1 MHNVPT
7 LRALGAVALAAA
19 LACSATRAADG
30 WTPTRTLKVAE
41 AAASTTP
48 VAPGQAV
55 HVAVTLRLRDQ
66 AALDALTRRLVSGD
80 PEARPLARDEFLA
93 RFAPTAAE
101 AQAVAAHLR
110 RAGFTNLRIA
120 PNRLVVS
127 ADGTAATVRA
137 AFDTELR
144 HVDANGRAA
153 FANAGDA
160 RVPAALAGLVT
171 AVQGLQ
177 TVSMPRTLHRLAEMG
192 PAEAFAV
199 AGTKAG
205 TAMPHYPTDF
215 AAIYDAAKLPPAT
228 GATLGIIASGDIGQT
243 LTDLDTYVQHARF
256 TAPDVEQVT
265 VGEPGFDTSGVVEWN
280 LDSQTALSTAGGK
293 LAKLV
298 FYVGTSLDNASL
310 TEAYDQAVSDGVAQV
325 VNVSLGQCE
334 TAARDLGVEA
344 ADDPIFQ
351 AAVAQGQVFSV
362 SSGDSGAFECSN
374 RKNSGQ
380 SYPAVSPWVMA
391 IGGTQVQTSGATSW
405 ASETVWSCATAL
417 SCNRDAAGGAGG
429 GVSVTEA
436 APPWQLDA
444 GVLGA
449 STGRGV
455 PDLSFDA
462 DPLSGALI
470 VVGTQFGRVGGTSLA
485 APIFSGFWAR
495 LQSKHGNA
503 LGFPA
508 APLYRYGHVAADAAA
523 MFHDVTAGKNGVYAA
538 GPGWDWASGF
548 GSLDVAKFDAFLS
561 SHPGF

>member
-1 MHNVPT
+1 MHHVST

-19 LACSATRAADG
+19 LACSGAHAADG
-30 WTPTRTLKVAE
+30 WAPTRTLQVAE

-66 AALDALTRRLVSGD
+66 AALDALTRRLVAGGGD
-80 PEARPLARDEFLA
+80 ARPLARGEFLA

-101 AQAVAAHLR
+101 AEAVAAHLR
-110 RAGFTNLRIA
+110 RAGFTNLRVA

-153 FANAGDA
+153 FANAGDV
-160 RVPAALAGLVT
+160 RMPAALAGLVT

-177 TVSMPRTLHRLAEMG
+177 TVSKPHTLHRLAEMG
-192 PAEAFAV
+192 PAEAFAIT
-199 AGTKAG
+199 GKKTG
-205 TAMPHYPTDF
+205 TAVPHFPSDF
-215 AAIYDAAKLPPAT
+215 PAIYDATKLPPAT
-228 GATLGIIASGDIGQT
+228 GATLGIISSGDISQT
-243 LTDLDTYVQHARF
+243 LTDLDTFVQHAKF
-256 TAPDVEQVT
+256 ASPDVEQVT
-265 VGEPGFDTSGVVEWN
+265 VGDPGFDTSAVVEWN

-293 LAKLV
+293 LGKLV
-298 FYVGTSLDNASL
+298 FYVGTALDNASL
-310 TEAYDQAVSDGVAQV
+310 TEAYNQAVSDNVAQV
-325 VNVSLGQCE
+325 INVSIGQCE
-334 TAARDLGVEA
+334 TASRDMGVEA

-362 SSGDSGAFECSN
+362 STGDSGAFECSN

-391 IGGTQVQTSGATSW
+391 IGGTQVQTTGTTTW
-405 ASETVWSCATAL
+405 ASETVWSCATAV

-429 GVSVTEA
+429 GVSVTEP
-436 APPWQLDA
+436 APQWQLDA

-455 PDLSFDA
+455 PDISFDA

-470 VVGTQFGRVGGTSLA
+470 VIGTQVGKVGGTSLA

-495 LQSKHGNA
+495 LQSKHGNT

-508 APLYRYGHVAADAAA
+508 APLYQYGHVAADASA
-523 MFHDVTAGKNGVYAA
+523 MFHDVTAGKNGVYSA
-538 GPGWDWASGF
+538 GAGWDWASGF
-548 GSLDVAKFDAFLS
+548 GSLDVAKFDAFIS